1 VIGTEVTNASGVAT
15 QPFTFTLP
23 GNYTIVA
30 NVSNSDTT
38 QYGIASTSTQT
49 YVLDQSTLT
58 LNTAQNPNGS
68 ATVTARPARRRR
80 LPARLSL
87 RLPVNDRATPPAV
100 LWSVS
105 GLPPATRGRG
115 LAAAAARARARAPPP
130 RLPCMPRAHLPIRMK
145 LVVACADGRPGRRVP
160 AHGRACS
167 QQVHGT
173 PLH

>member
-1 VIGTEVTNASGVAT
+1 MRARAVSGAVIGTEVTNASGVAT

-23 GNYTIVA
+23 GNYTIIA

-80 LPARLSL
+80 SL
-87 RLPVNDRATPPAV
+87 GRFQGCLLRR
-100 LWSVS
+100 
-105 GLPPATRGRG
+105 RGRHW
-115 LAAAAARARARAPPP
+115 RRPQRE
-130 RLPCMPRAHLPIRMK
+130 RAHATTR
-145 LVVACADGRPGRRVP
+145 CARRASP
-160 AHGRACS
+160 APS
-167 QQVHGT
+167 
-173 PLH
+173 

>member
-87 RLPVNDRATPPAV
+87 RSPVSDCAMPPAV
-100 LWSVS
+100 LWSVP
-105 GLPPATRGRG
+105 GLPPATRGRA
-115 LAAAAARARARAPPP
+115 LAAAAARARPPS

-145 LVVACADGRPGRRVP
+145 LVVACPDKRPGRMVP